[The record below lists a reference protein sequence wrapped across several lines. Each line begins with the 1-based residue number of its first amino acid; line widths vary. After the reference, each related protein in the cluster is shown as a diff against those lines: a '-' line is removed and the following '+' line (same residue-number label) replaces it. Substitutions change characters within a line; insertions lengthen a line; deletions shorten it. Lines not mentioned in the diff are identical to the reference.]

1 MRIFGRPERYVGIN
15 NGHGPPEAAGRYH
28 TAPLQAAYLR
38 PQHLED
44 GRPMLSIVTTRT
56 FNKETSQVNR
66 KNGALTRLTA
76 TMLVVGLVGLAS
88 VGCGRHGATAA
99 PSSTGTPQTAQAAG
113 ADPTASTVLAAE
125 SPSASLAMP
134 EASES
139 ASSAP
144 AATGAPS
151 RTPVAANAPDPLDS
165 ELQGLDQ
172 IVNDV
177 DGSISGTDQGSSGGE

>member
-1 MRIFGRPERYVGIN
+1 
-15 NGHGPPEAAGRYH
+15 
-28 TAPLQAAYLR
+28 
-38 PQHLED
+38 
-44 GRPMLSIVTTRT
+44 
-56 FNKETSQVNR
+56 
-66 KNGALTRLTA
+66 
-76 TMLVVGLVGLAS
+76 
-88 VGCGRHGATAA
+88 
-99 PSSTGTPQTAQAAG
+99 
-113 ADPTASTVLAAE
+113 
-125 SPSASLAMP
+125 MP

-172 IVNDV
+172 IVNDL